1 MTDIQDI
8 VDTFD
13 FLGDWEDRY
22 RYLVELGEQL
32 PPMTADLKSES
43 NKVQGCVSEVWV
55 RLRPSPRGAGK
66 LELEGDS
73 ETAII
78 KGVVAL
84 IVAVCRDKTPQEVLD
99 TDIDRLFDRL
109 ELAEHLSPNRHVG
122 IYAIVGKINAQARAL
137 ATRAA

>member
-1 MTDIQDI
+1 MTEIQDI
-8 VDTFD
+8 VDTFE

-32 PPMTADLKSES
+32 PAMSAELKTES

-55 RLRPSPRGAGK
+55 RLAPSPRAPGT
-66 LELEGDS
+66 LELAGDS

-84 IVAVCRDKTPQEVLD
+84 IVAVCRDKTPQEILE
-99 TDIDRLFDRL
+99 TDIDQLFDRL

-122 IYAIVGKINAQARAL
+122 IYAIVGKINSQARSL
-137 ATRAA
+137 ASAAA